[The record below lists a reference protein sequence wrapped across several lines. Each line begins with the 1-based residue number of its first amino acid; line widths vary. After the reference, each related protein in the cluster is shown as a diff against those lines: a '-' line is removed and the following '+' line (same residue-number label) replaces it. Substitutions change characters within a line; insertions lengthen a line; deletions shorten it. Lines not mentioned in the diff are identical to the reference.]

1 MVLGFLGLDLWEPQ
15 IDSSKS
21 EVPQAFISF
30 LFIFW
35 NPCKV
40 GIDIIVVSIV
50 EKNELGKGV

>member
-1 MVLGFLGLDLWEPQ
+1 MEPRQ
-15 IDSSKS
+15 FDFRDYVFK
-21 EVPQAFISF
+21 ALCFISF